1 MSFKTFQYH
10 KYIPANESRNVVRL
24 NGKLLLRFAMIFG
37 LMTHGI
43 IVYTTL
49 PKTYDAFVHLFFA
62 DHYSRFWFEPWE
74 YRWYTGFSVYGYPPL
89 VHQSIAL
96 IGKIFP
102 FKVSIAI
109 YAIVIMEFLIIG
121 TYRFTALFYDKIT
134 SGISAILIVI
144 FPSFIQTLHVFGQLP
159 TLTGIAFLLN
169 SLPFLYK
176 YLYFKRSIFIWMS
189 LLFLS
194 LVICS
199 HHVTMIFG
207 LFFFVVPLLYMVLY
221 DTYIRD
227 YYKFPAGL
235 ANVFNFIKYI
245 FSTYKYLLIYF
256 VTLFILVIF
265 LIFPY
270 WYNSINDPIKQISIP
285 HGSRDN
291 YLLNRS
297 SGLVFFVI
305 PLITFIAFI
314 PSILYQIYKYPRF
327 LFWGFSM
334 IICFVLGAGG
344 TTPLPRMILGD
355 NAFNILTFDRFAFW
369 CSIISIPFISKYIKE
384 LFIGSIKKNLILRH
398 GIHFLNFLII
408 SITTIYFI
416 FILFIFHLSFF
427 KPLQPKEIDIYPIV
441 NFLNRDE
448 HMDWRY
454 LTLGFGD
461 QMAWLSLNTLAA
473 TVDGNYH
480 SSRRLPELTTRPVE
494 RLENAKYLGDHGLA
508 ALNDFLIKAE
518 KYNLRYVFSN
528 DQFYDPLLFY
538 TGWNRVSRLVNGI
551 MVWEKNNIP
560 KVNTSAKKKISSY
573 LDISWG
579 IIPMMMVSLCV
590 ISSIFYVYYY
600 NNLYE
605 LHIKNERLFHFP
617 ISIAY
622 VSSLLPVSIYLSF
635 LLSQIYELSLNR
647 EMSTPSATISNFYK
661 YQDLQKFE
669 QAFSFY
675 PDTLSYTLDQFL
687 LEKSITDGG
696 LIPSYGKLDTI
707 NITSIDSAHNTAIY
721 VANAKWNTSVGK
733 RMTNDTIELRLYR
746 DSWKIIPKS
755 IPTDINPNQIDSY
768 QYILFKKNGKR
779 VISTFP
785 TVYDDRIKKA
795 FVQYNQ
801 VDLIYNNGF
810 YIIGEIM
817 NSDDVPINIL
827 VKAIVNL
834 KNGDSIELY
843 TNKNII
849 YNLAPKGK
857 TFFKIN
863 LDSELNH
870 YFMDDILDISIY
882 TQTDISDRGYLHG
895 GPIEVSKQY
904 SNQGRNLYE
913 ITFYNDMVSDITIP
927 GVMIAHRNESGQIID
942 TELML
947 FNNSIGSGLSRK
959 YTFFIQDQVLQ
970 SKIITH
976 VPIKLFINNQERIR
990 NVMRLKDTLS
1000 PIPRYSFLPHCFMAK
1015 EIYLQ

>member
-1 MSFKTFQYH
+1 
-10 KYIPANESRNVVRL
+10 
-24 NGKLLLRFAMIFG
+24 
-37 LMTHGI
+37 
-43 IVYTTL
+43 
-49 PKTYDAFVHLFFA
+49 
-62 DHYSRFWFEPWE
+62 
-74 YRWYTGFSVYGYPPL
+74 
-89 VHQSIAL
+89 
-96 IGKIFP
+96 
-102 FKVSIAI
+102 
-109 YAIVIMEFLIIG
+109 
-121 TYRFTALFYDKIT
+121 
-134 SGISAILIVI
+134 
-144 FPSFIQTLHVFGQLP
+144 
-159 TLTGIAFLLN
+159 
-169 SLPFLYK
+169 
-176 YLYFKRSIFIWMS
+176 
-189 LLFLS
+189 
-194 LVICS
+194 
-199 HHVTMIFG
+199 
-207 LFFFVVPLLYMVLY
+207 
-221 DTYIRD
+221 
-227 YYKFPAGL
+227 
-235 ANVFNFIKYI
+235 
-245 FSTYKYLLIYF
+245 
-256 VTLFILVIF
+256 
-265 LIFPY
+265 
-270 WYNSINDPIKQISIP
+270 
-285 HGSRDN
+285 
-291 YLLNRS
+291 
-297 SGLVFFVI
+297 
-305 PLITFIAFI
+305 
-314 PSILYQIYKYPRF
+314 
-327 LFWGFSM
+327 
-334 IICFVLGAGG
+334 
-344 TTPLPRMILGD
+344 
-355 NAFNILTFDRFAFW
+355 
-369 CSIISIPFISKYIKE
+369 
-384 LFIGSIKKNLILRH
+384 
-398 GIHFLNFLII
+398 
-408 SITTIYFI
+408 
-416 FILFIFHLSFF
+416 
-427 KPLQPKEIDIYPIV
+427 
-441 NFLNRDE
+441 
-448 HMDWRY
+448 MDWRY

-560 KVNTSAKKKISSY
+560 KVNTSAKKQISSY

-605 LHIKNERLFHFP
+605 LHIKNERLFYFP

-635 LLSQIYELSLNR
+635 LLSQIFELSLNR

-707 NITSIDSAHNTAIY
+707 NITYIDSAHNTAIY

-834 KNGDSIELY
+834 RNGDSIELY

-990 NVMRLKDTLS
+990 NVMRLKDTLL